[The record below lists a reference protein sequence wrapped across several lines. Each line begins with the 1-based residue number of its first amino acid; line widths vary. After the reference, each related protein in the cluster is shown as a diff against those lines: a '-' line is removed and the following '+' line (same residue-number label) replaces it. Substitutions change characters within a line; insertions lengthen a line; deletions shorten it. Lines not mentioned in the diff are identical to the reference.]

1 MENKSIKNILKNFF
15 FSFFRALFV
24 SMVFLNICGLFLLS
38 AGGFSSAEKA
48 LILNVNLWRIVF
60 IFGLLFVLTAGYFFI
75 RKKEELSIPIFLFVF
90 WILGGSFVYFVSE
103 GNMQLNTDIT
113 SINILG
119 FVNTFIILSLPLLF
133 LIWLFGIYF
142 CRKIAIKF
150 DMKKSIAVFAG
161 IVLPVLSMIIYS
173 IIYYQK
179 VPNENKLKLT
189 KVIAG
194 ILAAILIIVS
204 GITFYTLRSPEY
216 SLYQLKKAI
225 KSNDTANFNK
235 YFNSKEVS
243 EKIGETE
250 AGIQETMMGMD
261 VSILEIKEENSDQGK
276 NAIKYIPT
284 KLNGKSLKW
293 ASLAYFNG
301 ENGIEPE
308 ISLKFNDEGT
318 KLLSELTQKNVGK
331 TIAIFLNG
339 QLASAPRVETEITN
353 GEAVITGNFTYEQA
367 KEMVEKIN
375 TSKDS
380 MLDSLK
386 ITKTER
392 RGNSAKIAIQN
403 INGENFWIDM
413 NQMQGG
419 YWQIMDTRLLE
430 FEESYIKEK
439 LPAPDESKT
448 ITYEWKY
455 KGKNYSLN
463 EELYGSFY
471 KFYNSLPAT
480 NVFNGE
486 SQIGWLEKE
495 NQLFIN
501 GVEEDDTISK
511 LAKSIKSLG
520 EEKKLNENQI
530 VELVATFVQTIPY
543 DTEKFNNRKA
553 GLNGKAEKPTY
564 PYEVLY
570 DKKGVC
576 QDKSYLAYVLLKE
589 MGYGVSLFLFP
600 DPEDNHM
607 AMGVKCPKEYSNYD
621 SGYCFLETTSLGNKI
636 GTSPNL
642 SKEFGIATSK
652 IELGDFSNDLT
663 ENEYSPLGKIEVLN
677 KVDGK
682 EYTGIIE
689 TVNTQKEIDNLLA
702 TVRKLDGELNVSSK
716 DLDNQDAEIGKMI
729 NKLNKLA
736 TDIDNLDEYNNIL
749 SKYKKAVSAFE
760 KDRKAYNA
768 KVANRNQINTRY
780 NNLINS
786 FYQ

>member
-1 MENKSIKNILKNFF
+1 
-15 FSFFRALFV
+15 
-24 SMVFLNICGLFLLS
+24 
-38 AGGFSSAEKA
+38 
-48 LILNVNLWRIVF
+48 
-60 IFGLLFVLTAGYFFI
+60 
-75 RKKEELSIPIFLFVF
+75 
-90 WILGGSFVYFVSE
+90 
-103 GNMQLNTDIT
+103 
-113 SINILG
+113 
-119 FVNTFIILSLPLLF
+119 
-133 LIWLFGIYF
+133 
-142 CRKIAIKF
+142 
-150 DMKKSIAVFAG
+150 
-161 IVLPVLSMIIYS
+161 
-173 IIYYQK
+173 
-179 VPNENKLKLT
+179 
-189 KVIAG
+189 
-194 ILAAILIIVS
+194 
-204 GITFYTLRSPEY
+204 
-216 SLYQLKKAI
+216 
-225 KSNDTANFNK
+225 
-235 YFNSKEVS
+235 
-243 EKIGETE
+243 
-250 AGIQETMMGMD
+250 
-261 VSILEIKEENSDQGK
+261 
-276 NAIKYIPT
+276 
-284 KLNGKSLKW
+284 
-293 ASLAYFNG
+293 
-301 ENGIEPE
+301 
-308 ISLKFNDEGT
+308 
-318 KLLSELTQKNVGK
+318 
-331 TIAIFLNG
+331 
-339 QLASAPRVETEITN
+339 
-353 GEAVITGNFTYEQA
+353 
-367 KEMVEKIN
+367 
-375 TSKDS
+375 
-380 MLDSLK
+380 
-386 ITKTER
+386 
-392 RGNSAKIAIQN
+392 
-403 INGENFWIDM
+403 
-413 NQMQGG
+413 
-419 YWQIMDTRLLE
+419 
-430 FEESYIKEK
+430 
-439 LPAPDESKT
+439 
-448 ITYEWKY
+448 
-455 KGKNYSLN
+455 
-463 EELYGSFY
+463 
-471 KFYNSLPAT
+471 
-480 NVFNGE
+480 
-486 SQIGWLEKE
+486 
-495 NQLFIN
+495 
-501 GVEEDDTISK
+501 